1 MDPLTSFEDDGSK
14 EGKLTASGLAEHFL
28 ALGFSEH
35 LCHFHAVVKNFLFL
49 GFFLAVHALGSSRY
63 GHKSRL
69 RNQLSTD
76 FANAKSSILDALK
89 SFFQIN
95 EVLAFAGCQ

>member
-1 MDPLTSFEDDGSK
+1 MTSLLAAGS
-14 EGKLTASGLAEHFL
+14 LAEHFL
-28 ALGFSEH
+28 ALSFSKH
-35 LCHFHAVVKNFLFL
+35 LGHFHAVVKDLLFL

-69 RNQLSTD
+69 RNQLSTNL
-76 FANAKSSILDALK
+76 ANAKSSILDALK